1 MSHGHSHGNE
11 AGGCCGS
18 GHGHAHGQQAQPAS
32 APAPAPVTISAP
44 LGALGIALTPK
55 AIAKAKAFIAESGV
69 ANHALRVSVV
79 GGGCSGLS
87 YRLELDDQVAETD
100 RTADYDGLKV
110 VSDAKSIMF
119 LTGTEI
125 DFAEGLQGSGF
136 TFKNP
141 NAKGGCGCGSSFSA

>member
-1 MSHGHSHGNE
+1 MSHGHSHGNG
-11 AGGCCGS
+11 GGCCGS
-18 GHGHAHGQQAQPAS
+18 GHGQAQGQQAQPAT
-32 APAPAPVTISAP
+32 APAPITITAP

-55 AIAKAKAFIAESGV
+55 AITKAKEFIANSGV

-87 YRLELDDQVAETD
+87 YRLELDDQIAESD

>member
-1 MSHGHSHGNE
+1 MSHGHSHGNG
-11 AGGCCGS
+11 GGCCGS
-18 GHGHAHGQQAQPAS
+18 GQGQAQGQQAQPAT
-32 APAPAPVTISAP
+32 APAPITITAP

-55 AIAKAKAFIAESGV
+55 AIAKAKEFIASSGV
-69 ANHALRVSVV
+69 ASHSLRVSVV

-87 YRLELDDQVAETD
+87 YRLELDDQIAESD
-100 RTADYDGLKV
+100 RTADYYGLKV
-110 VSDAKSIMF
+110 VADAKSIMF

>member
-1 MSHGHSHGNE
+1 MPHGNHGNG
-11 AGGCCGS
+11 GGCCGS
-18 GHGHAHGQQAQPAS
+18 GQTQGQQAQPA
-32 APAPAPVTISAP
+32 ANPIPVTITTPA
-44 LGALGIALTPK
+44 GALGVALTPK
-55 AIAKAKAFIAESGV
+55 AIAKAKEFIASSGS

-87 YRLELDDQVAETD
+87 YRLELDDQIAATD
-100 RTADYDGLKV
+100 KSADYDGLKV

-119 LTGTEI
+119 LMGTEI

-141 NAKGGCGCGSSFSA
+141 NSKGGCGCGSSFSA